1 MWIDFETF
9 RSLLKRTG
17 IPIYRDKARN
27 DEDYPFIVYTHAFE
41 KDKRAS
47 NKLVRNI
54 KTFQVS
60 FFTTGTEEDINV
72 LTNIFNA
79 YPIGYAPFRSIS
91 GDENDDTVTNFF
103 TYVEVIY

>member
-1 MWIDFETF
+1 MWIDFDTF

-17 IPIYRDKARN
+17 VPVYRDKAVNN
-27 DEDYPFIVYTHAFE
+27 DNYPFIVYTHAFE

-47 NKLVRNI
+47 NKLIRNI

-60 FFTTGTEEDINV
+60 LFTTGTEEEIKV
-72 LTNIFNA
+72 LTNIFNTYPVA
-79 YPIGYAPFRSIS
+79 YASFRSIS

-103 TYVEVIY
+103 TYVEVMY

>member
-1 MWIDFETF
+1 MWIDFDTF

-17 IPIYRDKARN
+17 VPVYRDKAVNN
-27 DEDYPFIVYTHAFE
+27 DNYPFIVYTHAFE

-47 NKLVRNI
+47 NKLIRNI

-60 FFTTGTEEDINV
+60 LFTTGTEEEIKV
-72 LTNIFNA
+72 LTNIFNTYPVA
-79 YPIGYAPFRSIS
+79 YSSFRSIS

-103 TYVEVIY
+103 TYVEVMY